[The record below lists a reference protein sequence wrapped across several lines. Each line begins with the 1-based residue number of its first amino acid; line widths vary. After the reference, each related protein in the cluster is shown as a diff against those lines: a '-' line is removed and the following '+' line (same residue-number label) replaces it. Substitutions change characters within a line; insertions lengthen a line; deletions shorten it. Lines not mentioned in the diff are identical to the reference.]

1 MDFTAFVATIILV
14 SLSGVMMPGPVF
26 ATAMAE
32 GRKNKHAGFLIA
44 TGHAIVEVPI
54 IFTLFFIGEIEMNAT
69 IKSAIG
75 LAGGIFLLYFA
86 FSLIKEKEEK
96 PLRGIFAGII
106 LSSLNPYFIM
116 WWMTVGFTLAI
127 KATLFD
133 IFGLLALIIFHELC
147 DFVWYEFVSFSSN
160 KGVKFKKV
168 EKILLAISFSLMIFF
183 GFYFIYDSIKVIMM
197 QGL

>member
-1 MDFTAFVATIILV
+1 MDFLAFAATVILI

-26 ATAMAE
+26 ATAIAE
-32 GRKNKHAGFLIA
+32 GRKTKHAGFLIA
-44 TGHAIVEVPI
+44 TGHAMVEVPI
-54 IFTLFFIGEIEMNAT
+54 ILALFFIGEIEISSK

-86 FSLIKEKEEK
+86 LSLLQEKEERPIK
-96 PLRGIFAGII
+96 GIFAGIV

-127 KATLFD
+127 KASLFG
-133 IFGLLALIIFHELC
+133 IFGLLTLIFFHEIC
-147 DFVWYEFVSFSSN
+147 DFIWYEFVSFSSN
-160 KGVKFKKV
+160 KGIKFKNM

-183 GFYFIYDSIKVIMM
+183 GLYFIYDSIKVIMNA
-197 QGL
+197 